1 MIITDLITAF
11 HIWVDIYG
19 ALFAFLIATI
29 PIAAWIIVDSVDR
42 IAQED

>member
-1 MIITDLITAF
+1 MIVNNLITAF
-11 HIWVDIYG
+11 NIWVDIYG

-29 PIAAWIIVDSVDR
+29 PMAVWIIVDSVDR